1 MKDLDRKVV
10 IWFMLAQGSKCF
22 PSPRLRCMWNRFMF
36 GEEKAILKGQMMDC
50 SPGYLQW
57 HAALLLGALFELWL
71 SISY

>member
-1 MKDLDRKVV
+1 
-10 IWFMLAQGSKCF
+10 
-22 PSPRLRCMWNRFMF
+22 MWNRFMF